1 MRNPHPMQPIV
12 KDDRGTVRFKAN
24 AIVRFIVDSLGDL
37 LRSHDKRGARLD
49 VDQLTWD
56 TGDREQFAQLSGEK
70 PGRQNAIVRY
80 VVDNPAS
87 VVATHPMHAGRLDLN
102 KIVTLPFPQ
111 EDREQ
116 FAQLMG
122 YSICGYHE
130 LSYVSDES
138 AADASLAARE
148 VLPTAGGCR
157 DQGCFHGGPL
167 FDEDGDRIDGDGK
180 KRA

>member
-1 MRNPHPMQPIV
+1 MQPIV
-12 KDDRGTVRFKAN
+12 RDDHGTVRFKEN
-24 AIVRFIVDSLGDL
+24 AIVRFIVDQLGDL
-37 LRSHDKRGARLD
+37 LRFQASRKGRLD
-49 VDQLTWD
+49 VDQLTWAAA
-56 TGDREQFAQLSGEK
+56 DREQFAQLSGEK

-80 VVDNPAS
+80 VVDNAAH

-138 AADASLAARE
+138 AAEASIAARE
-148 VLPTAGGCR
+148 VLPGAGGCR
-157 DQGCFHGGPL
+157 DKGCFHGGPL
-167 FDEDGDRIDGDGK
+167 FDDAGDRINDDGK
-180 KRA
+180 KLT